1 MFQGPLNC
9 SKTDCRAYR
18 APGKRGRKPASESR
32 AAEIRAKLVV
42 WKQTPEAYRSS
53 LRGLA
58 AEMGTSHQLLSFYL
72 RRWDKW
78 QEKEYR
84 RKANDIRS
92 RAESENRPLTQ
103 WEQSQADA
111 YQRKAFQVMLTS
123 MLDSELNKMLARLK
137 AGGMLSKGE
146 IRFVNLGAR
155 KGFPIAEKIARSYPE
170 NSIKKSKN
178 NLPPAHAG
186 VAKSFR

>member
-1 MFQGPLNC
+1 M
-9 SKTDCRAYR
+9 
-18 APGKRGRKPASESR
+18 
-32 AAEIRAKLVV
+32 V

-84 RKANDIRS
+84 RKANDIRA

-111 YQRKAFQVMLTS
+111 YQREAFPGHAYLAS
-123 MLDSELNKMLARLK
+123 WIRDLNKMLND
-137 AGGMLSKGE
+137 GS
-146 IRFVNLGAR
+146 
-155 KGFPIAEKIARSYPE
+155 
-170 NSIKKSKN
+170 
-178 NLPPAHAG
+178 
-186 VAKSFR
+186 